1 LIRSSDMLE
10 PEYYSDRAHSPSRK
24 VARKE
29 SNMAAQRPVGVTIL
43 AVLALLAA
51 GVALMHTLQML
62 HLWPIFLGPV
72 AFFTFDL
79 FGALCWGAL
88 TAIYIWLLMMLWNV
102 KPQAWLYLIL
112 VAGLNLFLA
121 FLSILGASS
130 FQAMLPAILINGLIL
145 VYCLLPGTKQAFG
158 VPT

>member
-1 LIRSSDMLE
+1 MGTR
-10 PEYYSDRAHSPSRK
+10 
-24 VARKE
+24 
-29 SNMAAQRPVGVTIL
+29 RPVGVTIL
-43 AVLALLAA
+43 AVLALVAA

-79 FGALCWGAL
+79 LGALCWGAL
-88 TAIYIWLLMMLWNV
+88 TAIYIWVLVMLWNV
-102 KPQAWLYLIL
+102 QPQAWLFVLV
-112 VAGLNLFLA
+112 VAGINLLLA

-158 VPT
+158 VPS

>member
-1 LIRSSDMLE
+1 MG
-10 PEYYSDRAHSPSRK
+10 
-24 VARKE
+24 AR
-29 SNMAAQRPVGVTIL
+29 RPVGVTIL
-43 AVLALLAA
+43 AVLALVAA

-79 FGALCWGAL
+79 LGALCWGVL
-88 TAIYIWLLMMLWNV
+88 TAIYIWVLVMLWNV
-102 KPQAWLYLIL
+102 QPQAWLFVLV
-112 VAGLNLFLA
+112 VAGINLALA

-158 VPT
+158 VPS